1 MMKKFHSQ
9 MSFLI
14 KTFFFVYLGLMLTFD
29 KPDVIV
35 VGVVLSFALLFV
47 RYIVALLSSIGS
59 RTMFKSSGF
68 LATMLPRGLSAAV
81 VAEIVVVAG
90 IANADAYPDIIM
102 VVIVATVVIAAI
114 GIPIFARKPPEE
126 APKLELPVDK
136 GNKEKKKSSEK

>member
-1 MMKKFHSQ
+1 

-14 KTFFFVYLGLMLTFD
+14 KTFFFVYLGLVLTFD

-35 VGVVLSFALLFV
+35 VGVVLAIALFFI
-47 RYIVALLSSIGS
+47 RYVVLLLSSIGS
-59 RTMFKSSGF
+59 RTMFQNSGF

-102 VVIVATVVIAAI
+102 VVIVATVIIAAI
-114 GIPIFARKPPEE
+114 GIPLFARKGPVEP
-126 APKLELPVDK
+126 PKLELPAD
-136 GNKEKKKSSEK
+136 KKKETLEE